1 MSGKYEPLDAGRFS
15 PDLIKLID
23 RMLTVDSE
31 ARPSVNELL
40 KFPILRHRVRQI
52 MDDELFFEEFS
63 HTVLH

>member
-1 MSGKYEPLDAGRFS
+1 MSGKYEPLDATRFS
-15 PDLIKLID
+15 PDLIKLVD